1 MILKITIAG
10 IIINYLI
17 LFWWLR
23 KKQGKMPLQKEEI
36 NHEKRSII
44 GESTFRLRQVT
55 SYKATERQFS
65 KGVNNTSTF
74 ALQDTEDT
82 PLPMDVEFEM
92 VFEEHARKE
101 ELEGEKLEFDDS
113 DIALSISGEGQSA
126 RGISFEEMAQA
137 VRVIH
142 QDESPEEEER
152 KALQTLAVMQ
162 QTSLYD
168 TVIEQINGSMVRV
181 AEMLGK
187 YDAVFI
193 APPNETSPED
203 LQAFDMN
210 DYM

>member
-1 MILKITIAG
+1 
-10 IIINYLI
+10 
-17 LFWWLR
+17 
-23 KKQGKMPLQKEEI
+23 
-36 NHEKRSII
+36 
-44 GESTFRLRQVT
+44 
-55 SYKATERQFS
+55 
-65 KGVNNTSTF
+65 
-74 ALQDTEDT
+74 
-82 PLPMDVEFEM
+82 MDVEFEM

-168 TVIEQINGSMVRV
+168 TVIEQINGGMVRV

-203 LQAFDMN
+203 LQAFDMKN
-210 DYM
+210 YM

>member
-1 MILKITIAG
+1 MILKIIIAG
-10 IIINYLI
+10 IIIYYLI
-17 LFWWLR
+17 LFWWLI
-23 KKQGKMPLQKEEI
+23 KKRRKMPLQKEEI

-82 PLPMDVEFEM
+82 PLPIDVEFEM
-92 VFEEHARKE
+92 VFEEHARK
-101 ELEGEKLEFDDS
+101 EKLEFDDS

-168 TVIEQINGSMVRV
+168 TVIEQINGGMVRV
-181 AEMLGK
+181 VEMLGK

>member
-1 MILKITIAG
+1 
-10 IIINYLI
+10 
-17 LFWWLR
+17 
-23 KKQGKMPLQKEEI
+23 
-36 NHEKRSII
+36 
-44 GESTFRLRQVT
+44 
-55 SYKATERQFS
+55 
-65 KGVNNTSTF
+65 
-74 ALQDTEDT
+74 
-82 PLPMDVEFEM
+82 
-92 VFEEHARKE
+92 
-101 ELEGEKLEFDDS
+101 
-113 DIALSISGEGQSA
+113 
-126 RGISFEEMAQA
+126 MAQA

-168 TVIEQINGSMVRV
+168 TVIEEINGGMVRV

>member
-1 MILKITIAG
+1 MILKIIIAG
-10 IIINYLI
+10 IIIYYLI

-23 KKQGKMPLQKEEI
+23 KGRRKMPLQKEEI

-92 VFEEHARKE
+92 VFEEHVRKE

-113 DIALSISGEGQSA
+113 DIALSITGEGQSA

-152 KALQTLAVMQ
+152 KALQTLAVIQ

-168 TVIEQINGSMVRV
+168 TVIEEINGDMVRV

-203 LQAFDMN
+203 LQAFDMKN
-210 DYM
+210 YM